1 MGARWVT
8 DITDNNLMMIVI
20 SHMNGQFVFKNA
32 VVRFAEVINEG
43 LEANNLKVLISI
55 C

>member
-1 MGARWVT
+1 
-8 DITDNNLMMIVI
+8 
-20 SHMNGQFVFKNA
+20 MNGQFVLKNA

-43 LEANNLKVLISI
+43 LEANNLKVSDMI